1 MDSASLLKTRRFLPY
16 FVTQFTGAF
25 NDSLIRRGVEML
37 IAFKGLSGDIPPETA
52 IFLLLALFMLPFFTF
67 SAWGGFLADT
77 THKEKLVKVIKIAE
91 VFIVLLAAVGLLG
104 HSLLLSTLAVI
115 GLGVHSSFFGPVKF
129 SLPPQHLKTEELI
142 AANGLIEAGTNIAI
156 LFGTILGSLLIVLPG
171 GELYVSLLGFLVAG
185 MGLCA
190 SYFIP
195 PAPPALSAKSAT
207 RDSTFGLLRR
217 LYQDPTLW
225 RVALGISWFWTLGAL
240 LISLFSLVVKDIL
253 LAPEYFVSVFF
264 GIFSVGVGLGSIL
277 CNRLL
282 KGRIEATWV
291 PLASLV
297 MAASM
302 FAFYWLLH
310 TPLLGTGS
318 SLSFFLSLR
327 GLGISL
333 ALFML
338 SVSAGIFIVPLYGML
353 QHLTSDAER
362 SRVIAAN
369 NVLNAFLM
377 VIGSLA
383 LVAAS
388 QLGVSIGGVL
398 LALAVLNVL
407 VAVYTALLL
416 PAALLKGILQILFR
430 TFFRAN
436 VKGLEHLA
444 TAGPRALIVANHLS
458 FLDAVMLAAFLPGR
472 ATFAVNTAISKKW
485 WMRPVMVTLDLIAI
499 DPGNPLAVRVL
510 IDRLKQDTHVVIF
523 PEGRISITGSLMKV
537 YEGPALI
544 ADKANAPLVPIRLE
558 GFQFTIFSKVKTLF
572 RAQLFPKLSMT
583 VCAPTRLTVSPEA
596 RGKKRREQLGAAL
609 HDLMTTLIFETNER
623 GPTLL
628 HALRKAGAAVGDKT
642 IIAKD
647 PLGGSVTV
655 RGLLLKSFLLSRALP
670 KSDQNESALGV
681 LLPSGVPALVL
692 FFAAHWASRVPA
704 MLNFSHTAEQLE
716 ATCTLSKLTSVIT
729 SRRFVAMAKLEERIQ
744 RLSSI
749 GVTAIY
755 LEDIGKSISF
765 GDKLFGTI
773 LFYARLLRAWISG
786 SDALPG
792 KADDSAVIL
801 FTSGSEGTPKG
812 VVLSHANLLANVDQV
827 TSTIPL
833 LPTDRVFN
841 ALPMFHS
848 FGLTGATLMPILKGT
863 PVFLYPSPL
872 HYRAIP
878 ELVYDEAAT
887 ILFGTPTFLSGY
899 AKKAHP
905 YDFFS
910 VRYVFSGAERLSD
923 AVRMTYQERF
933 GIRIFEGYGATETA
947 PALAVNSPFHNKRGT
962 VGRLLP
968 GIDRR
973 LESVPGIT
981 EGGRLWVKGP
991 NIMKGYLRI
1000 ENPGV
1005 LQPLSDGWY
1014 DTGDIVAIDEHG
1026 FVSIKGRA
1034 KRFAKIGGEMVSLTA
1049 IEQALESAWPG
1060 SLNAVVSLPDPR
1072 KGERLVLMTSF
1083 KEASREKVMAE
1094 LRGRGLPEL
1103 AIPREIVIRGV
1114 LPLLGSGKVDIQAVT
1129 RDLLA
1134 LE

>member
-1 MDSASLLKTRRFLPY
+1 
-16 FVTQFTGAF
+16 
-25 NDSLIRRGVEML
+25 ML

-77 THKEKLVKVIKIAE
+77 THKDKLVKLIKVAE
-91 VFIVLLAAVGLLG
+91 VLIVLVAAVGLLS
-104 HSLLLSTLAVI
+104 HHLLLAALAVFS
-115 GLGVHSSFFGPVKF
+115 LGVHSSFFGPVKF

-156 LFGTILGSLLIVLPG
+156 LFGTILGSLLIMLPG
-171 GELYVSLLGFLVAG
+171 GELYVSLFGLTVAAIGLGAS
-185 MGLCA
+185 CA
-190 SYFIP
+190 IP
-195 PAPPALSAKSAT
+195 SAPPAASAKDIK
-207 RDSTFGLLRR
+207 RDSTWGLLAR
-217 LYQDPTLW
+217 LYKDQTLW

-240 LISLFSLVVKDIL
+240 LISLFSLVVKDLL
-253 LAPEYFVSVFF
+253 LAPEYFVSIFF
-264 GIFSVGVGLGSIL
+264 GIFSVGVGLGSVL

-282 KGRIEATWV
+282 KGKIEATWV

-302 FAFYWLLH
+302 FAFYWLLQ
-310 TPLLGTGS
+310 TPLEGVGT
-318 SLSFFLSLR
+318 SLSFFFSAR
-327 GLGISL
+327 GLGIGLSL
-333 ALFML
+333 FTL
-338 SVSAGIFIVPLYGML
+338 SMSAGIFIVPLYGLL
-353 QHLTSDAER
+353 QHLTSDTER
-362 SRVIAAN
+362 SRIIAAN

-377 VIGSLA
+377 VVGSLA
-383 LVAAS
+383 LAAAS
-388 QLGVSIGGVL
+388 SAGVSIGGIL
-398 LALAVLNVL
+398 LALAALNIL
-407 VAVYTALLL
+407 VAAYTILLL
-416 PAALLKGILQILFR
+416 PAALLKGVLRLLFK
-430 TFFRAN
+430 TAFRAQ
-436 VKGLEHLA
+436 VRGLEHFSSV
-444 TAGPRALIVANHLS
+444 GPRALIVANHLS
-458 FLDAVMLAAFLPGR
+458 FLDAVMLAAYLPGR

-485 WMRPVMVTLDLIAI
+485 WMRPVMLTLDLIAI
-499 DPGNPLAVRVL
+499 DPANPMAVRIL
-510 IDRLKQDTHVVIF
+510 IDRLKQNTHVVIF
-523 PEGRISITGSLMKV
+523 PEGRISLTGSLMKV

-544 ADKANAPLVPIRLE
+544 ADKAKAPLVPIRLE
-558 GFQFTIFSKVKTLF
+558 GFQYTIFSKVTGLF

-583 VCAPTRLTVSPEA
+583 VCPPTQLAVPDAA
-596 RGKKRREQLGAAL
+596 RGKVRREKLGAAL
-609 HDLMTTLIFETNER
+609 HDVMTNLIFETNQR

-628 HALRKAGAAVGDKT
+628 HALRRAGVAVGDST

-647 PLGGSVTV
+647 PLGGSVSI
-655 RGLLLKSFLLSRALP
+655 RSLLLKSFILSRALP
-670 KSDQNESALGV
+670 EPKSDETALGV
-681 LLPSGVPALVL
+681 LLPSGVPALTL
-692 FFAAHWASRVPA
+692 FFAAHWAGRVPA

-716 ATCTLSKLTSVIT
+716 ATCKLSKLTCVVT
-729 SRRFVAMAKLEERIQ
+729 SRRFVAMAKLEERIAQ
-744 RLSSI
+744 LSSI
-749 GVTAIY
+749 GVSPVY
-755 LEDIGKSISF
+755 LEDLGKSISWF
-765 GDKLFGTI
+765 TKVTGVCA
-773 LFYARLLRAWISG
+773 FYARFLRAWILG
-786 SDALPG
+786 DDFIPG
-792 KADDSAVIL
+792 TEQDSAVIL

-923 AVRMTYQERF
+923 AIRQVYQERF

-947 PALAVNSPFHNKRGT
+947 PALAVNSPFHHKRGT

-968 GIDRR
+968 GIESK
-973 LESVPGIT
+973 LEPIPGIP

-991 NIMKGYLRI
+991 NVMKGYLKI

-1005 LQPLSDGWY
+1005 LQPLKDQWY
-1014 DTGDIVAIDEHG
+1014 DTGDIVSIDEQG
-1026 FVSIKGRA
+1026 FVAIKGRA

-1049 IEQALESAWPG
+1049 VEQALESAWPG
-1060 SLNAVVSLPDPR
+1060 SLNAVVSVPDER
-1072 KGERLVLMTSF
+1072 KGERLVLVTNS
-1083 KEASREKVMAE
+1083 KLATRETVMAA
-1094 LRGRGLPEL
+1094 LRERGLPEL
-1103 AIPREIVIRGV
+1103 AIPREISLQAS
-1114 LPLLGSGKVDIQAVT
+1114 LPLLGSGKIDIQAVT
-1129 RDLLA
+1129 RA
-1134 LE
+1134 LIGRKE